1 MLMVIVMVVFVMFVP
16 CKSVV
21 NCDTSMKAL
30 FQPEAKHF
38 WHLF

>member
-1 MLMVIVMVVFVMFVP
+1 MLMVIVVFVMFVP

-21 NCDTSMKAL
+21 NRDTSMNAL